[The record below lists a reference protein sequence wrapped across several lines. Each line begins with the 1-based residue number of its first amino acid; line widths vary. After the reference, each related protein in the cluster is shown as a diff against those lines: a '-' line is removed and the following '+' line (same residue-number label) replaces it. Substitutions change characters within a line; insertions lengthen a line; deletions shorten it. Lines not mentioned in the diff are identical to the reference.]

1 MNTNGEEVMF
11 QYKVQTPGL
20 YNYSHLNKPVEFS
33 EEFLKNLKTS
43 HKIVL
48 EDEHDGPE
56 IGEIEGV
63 YYDNGAL
70 FIQTPDELDMQGK
83 GFSTVIKDWTLEDK
97 GDRFVITDGILE
109 RVARTSNPKDVTTVL
124 YNSNEG
130 DTSSNSGGITNNIPG
145 NRGDKVSEE
154 VRKLEQEIG
163 GYKNQLNSRINEN
176 LKLKDRIKELEKEL
190 QSKDTELKEKD
201 KVIGEKEKKLEKYY
215 QKQKEKQ
222 EALARE
228 LAGDDEDL
236 FETYKDIKLSKLE
249 VIREKQKVQT
259 NTGFQGTGDN
269 TANDQDNGENPPEKD
284 KPLSYEEW
292 KAQQPN
298 SW

>member
-1 MNTNGEEVMF
+1 MF

-20 YNYSHLNKPVEFS
+20 YNYPHLNKPVEFS

-145 NRGDKVSEE
+145 NRGDRVSEE

-269 TANDQDNGENPPEKD
+269 TADDQDNGEKQKEEKQ
-284 KPLSYEEW
+284 LSYEEW

>member
-1 MNTNGEEVMF
+1 MF

-130 DTSSNSGGITNNIPG
+130 DASSNSGGITK
-145 NRGDKVSEE
+145 NRGDRVSEE

-269 TANDQDNGENPPEKD
+269 TADDQDNGEKQKEEKQ
-284 KPLSYEEW
+284 LSYEEW

>member
-1 MNTNGEEVMF
+1 MF
-11 QYKVQTPGL
+11 QYKVQSPGL
-20 YNYSHLNKPVEFS
+20 YNYPHLNKPVEFS
-33 EEFLKNLKTS
+33 ESFLQNLKTS
-43 HKIVL
+43 HKIIL

-70 FIQTPDELDMQGK
+70 FIQTPEPLDMRGK

-97 GDRFVITDGILE
+97 GDHFIIVDGVLE
-109 RVARTSNPKDVTTVL
+109 RVARTNNPKDVTTVL

-130 DTSSNSGGITNNIPG
+130 DASSNPGGITK
-145 NRGDKVSEE
+145 NRGDRVSEE

-269 TANDQDNGENPPEKD
+269 TADDQDNGEKQKEEKQ
-284 KPLSYEEW
+284 LSYEEW

>member
-11 QYKVQTPGL
+11 QYKVQTPPGL

-70 FIQTPDELDMQGK
+70 FIQTPPDELDMQGK

-97 GDRFVITDGILE
+97 GDHFIIVDGVLE
-109 RVARTSNPKDVTTVL
+109 RVARTNNPKDITTVL

-130 DTSSNSGGITNNIPG
+130 DASSNSGGITNN
-145 NRGDKVSEE
+145 K
-154 VRKLEQEIG
+154 
-163 GYKNQLNSRINEN
+163 
-176 LKLKDRIKELEKEL
+176 
-190 QSKDTELKEKD
+190 
-201 KVIGEKEKKLEKYY
+201 
-215 QKQKEKQ
+215 
-222 EALARE
+222 
-228 LAGDDEDL
+228 
-236 FETYKDIKLSKLE
+236 
-249 VIREKQKVQT
+249 
-259 NTGFQGTGDN
+259 
-269 TANDQDNGENPPEKD
+269 
-284 KPLSYEEW
+284 
-292 KAQQPN
+292 
-298 SW
+298 